1 MGLWMVPV
9 ASTDSITA
17 ENYWSPLIGGIGQSK
32 YCSVARIPRCFNANI
47 RLTLEITM
55 NLGKDLVVDGLG
67 RIYTL
72 RADAEPEAQGKR
84 KRIDLN

>member
-1 MGLWMVPV
+1 
-9 ASTDSITA
+9 
-17 ENYWSPLIGGIGQSK
+17 
-32 YCSVARIPRCFNANI
+32 
-47 RLTLEITM
+47 M